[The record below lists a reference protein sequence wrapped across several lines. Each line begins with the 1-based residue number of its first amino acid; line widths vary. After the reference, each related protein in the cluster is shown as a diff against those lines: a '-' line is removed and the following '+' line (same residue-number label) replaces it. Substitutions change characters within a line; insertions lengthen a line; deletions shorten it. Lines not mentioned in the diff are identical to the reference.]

1 LISKNLTKKKYKSDF
16 SHKTSE
22 RERERERERE
32 AGETQ
37 EPRNER
43 VRVDEEEYPNE
54 EKLQEE

>member
-1 LISKNLTKKKYKSDF
+1 LIFQKSNKKKNTNPIFLTKQA
-16 SHKTSE
+16 

-32 AGETQ
+32 AEETQ

-43 VRVDEEEYPNE
+43 VRVDEEEYPNK